1 MSSVVDDLTDLDRHS
16 ANNYSPLPVM
26 IADAE
31 GAWVTDVAGR
41 RYLDALAGYSALNF
55 GHRHPALVAA
65 ASAQLARVTLTS
77 RAFRHDQFAPFC
89 DDVARLTGK
98 DAVLP
103 MNTGAEAVETAIK
116 LARRWGYQ
124 VKGVPDGQATIVVA
138 DGNFHGR
145 TTTIV
150 GFSTDPVARDGYGP
164 FVPGFRVVPFG
175 DAEALEAA
183 IDATTVA
190 VLLEPIQGEAG
201 VILPPDGY
209 LRAVRDVTRRHE
221 VLFLADE
228 IQTGLGRTG
237 ATFACDR
244 EEVVPDVYA
253 LGKAL
258 GGGVVPVSVIAADR
272 ELMDVFTPGSHG
284 STFGGNPLSCAVGRA
299 VVALLETGKFQA
311 RAQELGARL
320 DAGLRTLPGD
330 RVREIRTVGLWAGVE
345 LVPGLHA
352 REVCERMV
360 EHGVLAKDTHAS
372 TVRLAPPLVV
382 TADEVDL
389 LVDALR
395 AALA

>member
-1 MSSVVDDLTDLDRHS
+1 
-16 ANNYSPLPVM
+16 
-26 IADAE
+26 
-31 GAWVTDVAGR
+31 
-41 RYLDALAGYSALNF
+41 
-55 GHRHPALVAA
+55 
-65 ASAQLARVTLTS
+65 
-77 RAFRHDQFAPFC
+77 
-89 DDVARLTGK
+89 
-98 DAVLP
+98 
-103 MNTGAEAVETAIK
+103 
-116 LARRWGYQ
+116 
-124 VKGVPDGQATIVVA
+124 
-138 DGNFHGR
+138 
-145 TTTIV
+145 
-150 GFSTDPVARDGYGP
+150 
-164 FVPGFRVVPFG
+164 
-175 DAEALEAA
+175 LEAA

-221 VLFLADE
+221 VLFVADE

-258 GGGVVPVSVIAADR
+258 GGGVVPVSLIAADR

-284 STFGGNPLSCAVGRA
+284 STFGGNPLACAVGRA

-330 RVREIRTVGLWAGVE
+330 RVREVRTVGLWAGVE